1 MKKTKKRIALY
12 GALSVAVIG
21 SLGMYAACK
30 NTSKELSYSFNEN
43 LNAELNVV
51 YDPQITVGEG
61 TKIVSVEVY
70 DANGIFLDTAEN
82 YSFTPDGIGE
92 YYYRVVFQNNGENT
106 EISKTIIV
114 RDTVAPTI
122 TQAITQPIS
131 VELGSYN
138 GFEQVMASILVDD
151 NDSKTVEQITKK
163 AVAIT
168 DGTTVHENLEGF
180 DKYLF
185 TDVGEYT
192 VKVAVSDVSGNVA
205 YTEYKL
211 NVTDTTAPILQGKTL
226 YYAWQDESGKVV
238 LPTIKVN
245 ELSTYSLNVTAEK
258 NGESLTIS
266 DNKTLAAVGDEIAL
280 TYTAIDEYQ
289 NNAEFKTT
297 LKVLEKGA
305 FFDLQDSEVVTLF
318 TADGAVEQ
326 KDGKVIL
333 YSDQS
338 ADVLSW
344 HEDSYGFGST
354 QNYSAIVLTLE
365 NYAVSETK
373 LLLSATQNGKK
384 IYVGGMTLIPTSG
397 TATTCLFDITKFDL
411 DKVSGWQ
418 LEAQSGGNIYFAL
431 SEARLIPFVNDYFT
445 VEGLKTQY
453 KVGESLQF
461 NEIQCKNDAIREYSF
476 SINGGEQYGAGE
488 RYTFTSAG
496 VYTIRFSVDVGNK
509 IFNADYTVNVKN
521 SSATINL
528 NGIFTTGEVG
538 VEYVIPTATLS
549 GQTLQT
555 EVKSN
560 GETVALQ
567 NSKFTPVIGGKYT
580 VEYTLNG
587 MVIDV
592 YAFAVEEKN
601 SIDFEKAN
609 AFEFRATYGDVSR
622 NNDEAYVTNG
632 LTSAKMQLSANGKA
646 GFVWNTPMTLTE
658 DAKFATANIYAN
670 VAGTAKLQLLIGK
683 TLTPYESG
691 AITLSRGNN
700 EIVFPLP
707 ANLKDKAVYGVLVYN
722 YNKYDNIFFL
732 DNVRLIGEWSLT
744 NVFAM
749 PNPIYTAEQGGEFI
763 FPKLTSCDASFLKEV
778 TVSVSGNGLTQP
790 IMFTQNATFA
800 ITSAIATGEY
810 TVTYKTID
818 IFDRTHETSFVLSVG
833 KSSLSGTLKLG
844 TYYVGEE
851 IELAQVSLESSV
863 YTNEQLQNA
872 TVTKYYRPENGLRW
886 ELVPQT
892 LKFENTGTYQFRY
905 VITVEKSKVMLE
917 ADTYIHSPDVHID
930 FEKYAG
936 GDHMYYVGD
945 TSFSTPLELAPTD
958 YWSHDG
964 KYSCKMFGRIGW
976 EWENGIRMG
985 AERLD
990 FDYPIDTVLFY
1001 GYSDYDLSP
1010 TYMFIGH
1017 SGIKSKGNVDIDR
1030 GEHKYV
1036 VFMDIEDLQLSR
1048 IQDVGFNIWT
1058 NNAFYI
1064 DDLYFT
1070 RAADVRFEDVNGN
1083 NYIAGNSI
1091 AFMQPTIAQ
1100 YDDKIFTE
1108 RDVANASYT
1117 IEITPTGG
1125 KKTAYTFADG
1135 KAEITLPS
1143 GEYTVRYVVQIGAK
1157 TYESEQQIYVRAFE
1171 ADFVAPD
1178 IVYDAGV
1185 AYQLNMVD
1193 GLSDGATLEAYA
1205 QAEDEEEWK
1214 ELPVADGVVTLNLA
1228 ESGRYKLKYVAK
1240 KGEQVEERIYPVEIR
1255 HKDVFFDFELQENG
1269 LHHGVDDATVRSEY
1283 VISNA
1288 WSKNGNYS
1296 LYIPDTY
1303 GEPGS
1308 AGILLQGDG
1317 IQLDGE
1323 YKYVGMWIKVDKWA
1337 LTDLV
1342 LTIRQDSDKYVRSKP
1357 ITIPVGEGYYLFE
1370 MNDTFHAVT
1379 EFGFNLH
1386 YAFRKAFSVDVVQ
1399 AYKAFEV
1406 TSLPS
1411 GVNQNTSLTIEVPK
1425 VDGKPCEYATSVKYL
1440 QAGEQEYTKV
1450 EMKDG
1455 KYTFTLTKEGLATVL
1470 LEIEINGGVYTY
1482 EYYIIVR
1489 GIVED
1494 PYVDDMPWVTVPP
1507 IA

>member
-43 LNAELNVV
+43 LNAELNVA
-51 YDPQITVGEG
+51 YDPQIEVGEG

-70 DANGIFLDTAEN
+70 DANGIFLDTVEN

-106 EISKTIIV
+106 EINKTIVV

-138 GFEQVMASILVDD
+138 GFEQVMAGILVDD
-151 NDSKTVEQITKK
+151 NDSKTIEQITKK

-168 DGTTVHENLEGF
+168 HGTTIQENVEGY

-226 YYAWQDESGKVV
+226 YYAWRDESGKVA

-258 NGESLTIS
+258 NGESLTVS
-266 DNKTLAAVGDEIAL
+266 DNKTLATVGDEISL
-280 TYTAIDEYQ
+280 TYTAIDEHQ

-297 LKVLEKGA
+297 LKVLEKGV

-333 YSDQS
+333 YRDQS
-338 ADVLSW
+338 SDMLSW
-344 HEDSYGFGST
+344 QEESYGFGSA

-373 LLLSATQNGKK
+373 LLLSATQNGEK
-384 IYVGGMTLIPTSG
+384 IYVGGTTLIPTSG
-397 TATTCLFDITKFDL
+397 TATTCIFDITKFNL
-411 DKVSGWQ
+411 DEVSGWQ

-445 VEGLKTQY
+445 VDGLKTQY

-476 SINGGEQYGAGE
+476 SVNGSQSYGAGE
-488 RYTFTSAG
+488 RYTFTAAG
-496 VYTIRFSVDVGNK
+496 VYTITFSVDVGNK
-509 IFNADYTVNVKN
+509 IFNADYTVTVED

-528 NGIFTTGEVG
+528 SGGFITGKVG

-555 EVKSN
+555 EVKRN
-560 GETVALQ
+560 GETVALK
-567 NSKFTPVIGGKYT
+567 NGKFTPVIGGKYT
-580 VEYTLNG
+580 VAYTLNG
-587 MVIDV
+587 EVIDV
-592 YAFAVEEKN
+592 YTFAVEEKN
-601 SIDFEKAN
+601 SIDFENVN
-609 AFEFRATYGDVSR
+609 AFDFSTTYGDVSQNR
-622 NNDEAYVTNG
+622 DQAYVTNG
-632 LTSAKMQLSANGKA
+632 LNSVKMQLSANGKA
-646 GFVWNTPMTLTE
+646 GFVWNTPITLTE
-658 DAKFATANIYAN
+658 DAKFVTADIYAN
-670 VAGTAKLQLLIGK
+670 VAGTAKLQLLIGN

-744 NVFAM
+744 NVFATS
-749 PNPIYTAEQGGEFI
+749 NPIYTAEQGGEFI
-763 FPKLTSCDASFLKEV
+763 FPKLTSCDANFLKEV
-778 TVSVSGNGLTQP
+778 TVSVNGNGLTQP

-810 TVTYKTID
+810 TVTYKAID

-892 LKFENTGTYQFRY
+892 LRIENTGTYQFRY

-936 GDHMYYVGD
+936 GDHMYYSGD
-945 TSFSTPLELAPTD
+945 TSYSSPLMLAPSD

-976 EWENGIRMG
+976 EWENGVRMSNN
-985 AERLD
+985 ENLF
-990 FDYPIDTVLFY
+990 FDYPIDTVVFY

-1017 SGIKSKGNVDIDR
+1017 SGNKSKGNVDIDR

-1036 VFMDIEDLQLSR
+1036 VHMDIEDNGLSR
-1048 IQDVGFNIWT
+1048 IGYFGFKIWT
-1058 NNAFYI
+1058 NNTFYI

-1091 AFMQPTIAQ
+1091 AFTQPTIAQ

-1108 RDVANASYT
+1108 GDVANASYT
-1117 IEITPTGG
+1117 IEITPNGG

-1135 KAEITLPS
+1135 EAEITLPS

-1157 TYESEQQIYVRAFE
+1157 TYESEQQISVRAFE
-1171 ADFVAPD
+1171 ADFITPD
-1178 IVYDAGV
+1178 VVYDAGV

-1193 GLSDGATLEAYA
+1193 GLAEGATLEAYA
-1205 QAEDEEEWK
+1205 QIEGGEEWK

-1240 KGEQVEERIYPVEIR
+1240 IGEQVEERIYTVDIR
-1255 HKDVFFDFELQENG
+1255 HQDVFFDFELQENG
-1269 LHHGVDDATVRSEY
+1269 LHHGINNATVQRNYEL
-1283 VISNA
+1283 NDA
-1288 WSKNGNYS
+1288 WSKNGKYS
-1296 LYIPDTY
+1296 LEIASVS

-1308 AGILLQGDG
+1308 AGIIFNDG
-1317 IQLDGE
+1317 GITLNGE
-1323 YKYVGMWIKVDKWA
+1323 YRYVGMWIKVN
-1337 LTDLV
+1337 LNPLSGLQ
-1342 LTIRQDSDKYVRSKP
+1342 LTIKQADDSYVRSAP
-1357 ITIPVGEGYYLFE
+1357 LNIPVGEGYYLFE
-1370 MNDTFHAVT
+1370 MEKEFSSVIQ
-1379 EFGFNLH
+1379 FGFNLH
-1386 YAFRKAFSVDVVQ
+1386 YAFRQCFNIDMVQ

-1455 KYTFTLTKEGLATVL
+1455 KYTFALTKEGMATVL

-1482 EYYIIVR
+1482 EYHIIVR

-1494 PYVDDMPWVTVPP
+1494 PYVDDMPW
-1507 IA
+1507 ISKRI